1 MSTPRGAHAPRSE
14 PHFAGNTRFELQQVL
29 GEGSMGVVYAAYDH
43 ERSLS
48 VALKTVHALDVD
60 ALYRLKTEFRAR
72 ADLEHR
78 NLVRLGELLHDD
90 GHWFFTMELVEGWP
104 FLDWVRAAAIGVT
117 AAEAPH
123 AIEQRLR
130 ECVRQLAAGLD
141 TIHRSGK
148 VHRDLKP
155 SNVLVTAKGRVVI
168 LDFGL
173 VGDVAPSQRSAG
185 GDVVGTA
192 AYMAPEQ
199 ARTPQVTPAAD
210 SYSVGVMM
218 YEALAGQLP
227 FDGSPLEILIRK
239 QEEDPPSPP
248 DGELARLCME
258 LLGRD
263 PTKRPTAA
271 AIVARLA
278 SRELTEER
286 PQPFVGRAAELA
298 VLDHALDEV
307 IEGTTVTVFVEGES
321 GIGKSAL
328 ARSFVERVEAQ
339 RRGALILSGRC
350 YERESVPFKG
360 IDGVVDS
367 LARELLRRHPVD
379 VALLLTDEV
388 EALARVFP
396 VLRRVPAIARLRVPR
411 PASPVELRSRAFRG
425 LRALLV
431 ALGAAAP
438 LVIVIDDVQW
448 ADTDSLALLRE
459 IVHPPY
465 APRVLVIVTR
475 RRNAGPR
482 PDLPGAVRAIELDR
496 LSSAEGRE
504 LVAMIAPDREAEA
517 DALVDDAAGHPMFLQ
532 ELARHVSAPGVS
544 AARFDDA
551 LWARISRME
560 DRARRVLEL
569 VAVAGA
575 PLPQGV
581 VGQAL
586 DLEPPQLHKAL
597 GALRA
602 TSLVRTGGTRT
613 SDPVEPYHDRVREA
627 VIAHVPPQRR
637 KRYHERLANV
647 LLASK
652 LSDQDPLAAIRHLEA
667 AGAVEHAGELAM
679 EAARRA
685 EDTLAFELAAAL
697 WDVALRLGDH
707 DDDERRDLLI
717 HRAEAL
723 SNAGRGPESAFTFL
737 AAAERANAETGF
749 QCRRRA
755 AHELLISGHVH
766 EGLALLRQ
774 VLAELGEHLPSSTGA
789 AKRQLL
795 WRWFRIAV
803 RGTEF
808 RERAPNARSGVDEV
822 RLDMMRS
829 ASLGL
834 SMVDLV
840 PSAAFQARAVLIA
853 LKMGDPR
860 RISYALAFHAMFV
873 ASSGTRVVEARRLL
887 AQSTALARECNSEF
901 LLAWSRAGEGM
912 TEFFAGHHLEA
923 IDILNEAEAEI
934 RDRSVGSYAELNHL
948 RNFTLFAL
956 RRIGAYDTLRDRLI
970 EYTRDALRRGDRYA
984 TTSFVWSSNIVWLAT
999 DDVARA
1005 KADLASVT
1013 WSDPEQGL
1021 HLQHWFHVRACAE
1034 IALYEDDRAEL
1045 ERLEPLLRPFLGAA
1059 FAHVQA
1065 VATETRYLLA
1075 RFAIRR
1081 GDPRAAKRVIAK
1093 LDRIKVP
1100 HVRAFVRAV
1109 HAAIFVLE
1117 GRIDLAREAITGAIA
1132 DADACRM
1139 TTVAALA
1146 RRRSAELAGDP
1157 TTDADAALATRG
1169 IVDVPRFARVFMTWP
1184 AT

>member
-1 MSTPRGAHAPRSE
+1 MSTPRGASAPRSE
-14 PHFAGNTRFELQQVL
+14 PHFAGNARFELQQVL

-43 ERSLS
+43 ERTLS

-123 AIEQRLR
+123 AIELRLR
-130 ECVRQLAAGLD
+130 DCVRQLAAGLD

-173 VGDVAPSQRSAG
+173 VGDVAPNQRSAG

-239 QEEDPPSPP
+239 QQEDPLPP
-248 DGELARLCME
+248 PNADSDLARLCME
-258 LLGRD
+258 LLRRD
-263 PTKRPTAA
+263 PTTRPTAA

-298 VLDHALDEV
+298 VLDNALDEV
-307 IEGTTVTVFVEGES
+307 IAGTTMTMFVEGES

-328 ARSFVERVEAQ
+328 AKSFVERVEAQ
-339 RRGALILSGRC
+339 RRGTLLLSGRC

-396 VLRRVPAIARLRVPR
+396 VLRRVPAIARMRVPR

-459 IVHPPY
+459 IVHPPH

-475 RRNAGPR
+475 RRDAGPR
-482 PDLPGAVRAIELDR
+482 PDLPGAVRTIELDR
-496 LSSAEGRE
+496 LSSEEGRE

-560 DRARRVLEL
+560 ERARRVLEL

-586 DLEPPQLHKAL
+586 ELEPPQLHKAL

-685 EDTLAFELAAAL
+685 EETLAFELAAAL
-697 WDVALRLGDH
+697 WAVALRLGEH
-707 DDDERRDLLI
+707 ADDERRDILI
-717 HRAEAL
+717 RRAEAL

-737 AAAERANAETGF
+737 AAAESANAETGF

-803 RGTEF
+803 RGTQF
-808 RERAPNARSGVDEV
+808 RARPPNARSSVDEV

-853 LKMGDPR
+853 LKMGDPQ

-873 ASSGTRVVEARRLL
+873 A
-887 AQSTALARECNSEF
+887 
-901 LLAWSRAGEGM
+901 
-912 TEFFAGHHLEA
+912 
-923 IDILNEAEAEI
+923 
-934 RDRSVGSYAELNHL
+934 
-948 RNFTLFAL
+948 
-956 RRIGAYDTLRDRLI
+956 
-970 EYTRDALRRGDRYA
+970 
-984 TTSFVWSSNIVWLAT
+984 
-999 DDVARA
+999 
-1005 KADLASVT
+1005 
-1013 WSDPEQGL
+1013 
-1021 HLQHWFHVRACAE
+1021 
-1034 IALYEDDRAEL
+1034 
-1045 ERLEPLLRPFLGAA
+1045 
-1059 FAHVQA
+1059 
-1065 VATETRYLLA
+1065 
-1075 RFAIRR
+1075 
-1081 GDPRAAKRVIAK
+1081 
-1093 LDRIKVP
+1093 
-1100 HVRAFVRAV
+1100 
-1109 HAAIFVLE
+1109 
-1117 GRIDLAREAITGAIA
+1117 
-1132 DADACRM
+1132 
-1139 TTVAALA
+1139 
-1146 RRRSAELAGDP
+1146 
-1157 TTDADAALATRG
+1157 
-1169 IVDVPRFARVFMTWP
+1169 
-1184 AT
+1184 